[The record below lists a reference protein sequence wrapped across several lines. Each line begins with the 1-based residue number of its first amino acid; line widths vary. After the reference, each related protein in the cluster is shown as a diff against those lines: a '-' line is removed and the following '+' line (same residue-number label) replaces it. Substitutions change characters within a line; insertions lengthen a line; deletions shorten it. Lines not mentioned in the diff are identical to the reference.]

1 MTIHTK
7 PQLKKLCIGLSI
19 LGAFALGILV
29 QKYLSLFPEEVS
41 GTQTPSTTK
50 EKKIK
55 YWVAPMDA
63 AYRRDKPGKSPMGMD
78 LVPVYE
84 EGASGEEDKNAILIS
99 PTIEHNLG
107 VRTALVTRKGI
118 SRLIETVGSIS
129 ADENQIEHVHVYA
142 DGWIKELL
150 VKAEGEKV
158 AKGQTLFRVY
168 SPALVNAQEEYIL
181 ALNNKN
187 TSLSAAALKKL
198 AALGMSKAQI
208 ETLQKNRTVSELVD
222 VVAEESGI
230 VSHLNVRDGMFVK
243 PEKILLVIEDLS
255 KVWLL
260 ADVYERQSSWV
271 QKGQK
276 AEMSLPYLPGQ
287 KWIGEVNY
295 VYPTLDA
302 NSQTLKVRM
311 MFDNPSGDLK
321 VNMFGDVKIH
331 AQPRENILMIP
342 REAVI
347 YTGQENR
354 VIVKL
359 DTGKYVARPIK
370 VGLETSDFIEII
382 DGLKEGETI
391 VTSAQFLID
400 SESSLKASFN
410 RLDNG
415 GRNEKNAINSHTNH

>member
-1 MTIHTK
+1 MTAHK
-7 PQLKKLCIGLSI
+7 NPLVKKIYKGLFI
-19 LGAFALGILV
+19 LGAFALGVIV
-29 QKYLSLFPEEVS
+29 QKYLAPFESQSPD
-41 GTQTPSTTK
+41 TQSPFETQ

-84 EGASGEEDKNAILIS
+84 EANSGEDDQNAIRIS
-99 PTIEHNLG
+99 PAVEHNLG
-107 VRTALVTRKGI
+107 VKTALVKKENI

-142 DGWIKELL
+142 DGWIKELMI
-150 VKAEGEKV
+150 KAEGEKV
-158 AKGQTLFRVY
+158 TKGETLFRLY

-187 TSLSAAALKKL
+187 TPLSEAALRKL
-198 AALGMSKAQI
+198 KALGMGSAQI
-208 ETLQKNRTVSELVD
+208 NTLKNERKTSELVD
-222 VVAEESGI
+222 IIADESGI
-230 VSHLNVRDGMFVK
+230 ISQLNIGEGMFVK

-260 ADVYERQSSWV
+260 AEVYERQSSWV

-276 AEMSLPYLPGQ
+276 AEMSLPYLPGR
-287 KWIGEVNY
+287 KWVGEVNY

-302 NSQTLKVRM
+302 KSQTLKVRM
-311 MFDNPSGDLK
+311 LFDNPSGDLK
-321 VNMFGDVKIH
+321 VNMFGDVKIY
-331 AQPRENILMIP
+331 AQPRQDILVIP

-359 DTGKYVARPIK
+359 NTGKYAPRVIE
-370 VGLETSDFIEII
+370 VGLETSDHIEVLE
-382 DGLKEGETI
+382 GLTEGETI

-410 RLDNG
+410 RLKNG
-415 GRNEKNAINSHTNH
+415 SEDEKTPTTSPANH